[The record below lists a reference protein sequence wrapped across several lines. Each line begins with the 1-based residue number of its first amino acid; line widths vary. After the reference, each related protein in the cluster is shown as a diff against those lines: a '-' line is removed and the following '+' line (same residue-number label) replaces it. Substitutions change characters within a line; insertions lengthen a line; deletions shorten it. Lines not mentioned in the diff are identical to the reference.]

1 MMGEADTCLK
11 PMQLL
16 YDFEENGRKE
26 LAVDFFIIALYNRC
40 MLLYAKKVK
49 QSDMRDTIGWI
60 KEVEGLL

>member
-1 MMGEADTCLK
+1 
-11 PMQLL
+11 MQIL

-49 QSDMRDTIGWI
+49 QADTRDINRIG
-60 KEVEGLL
+60 LS